1 MGEIYLHHI
10 RNHHWCMAKAAAKTG
25 LMPTALVAVEQ
36 SFPRS
41 QRVIDDSL
49 AIRMLP
55 FGAVM
60 FVRLL
65 KFRWIRDWLIGL
77 SEKSNPG
84 IWGGLLCRKRYIDEK
99 VEASRNEIEA
109 VVSLG
114 AGFDA
119 RPFRLPALSGLP
131 TWEIDQHEN
140 IEAKEKRLRK
150 ALGAIPASLK
160 LVTVDFDRD
169 DLGATL
175 EAQGYSASKRTF
187 FVCEAV
193 TQYLT
198 EQGVRT
204 TFDWLAGAIPGSRL
218 AFTYVRKSFLTGNV
232 LYGWE
237 SGYKRFVATK
247 VWLFGMEP
255 EECAPLLQGYGWRV
269 LEDVGYEE
277 LSAIYIQPTG
287 RHMSS
292 TAVERMVY
300 AEKI

>member
-1 MGEIYLHHI
+1 
-10 RNHHWCMAKAAAKTG
+10 MARAAAKTG
-25 LMPTALVAVEQ
+25 IMPTALVAVEQ
-36 SFPRS
+36 SFLRS
-41 QRVIDDSL
+41 ERVVDDSL

-55 FGAVM
+55 FGAVV

-65 KFRWIRDWLIGL
+65 KLRRIRDWLIGL

-84 IWGGLLCRKRYIDEK
+84 IWGGMLCRKRYIDEK

-114 AGFDA
+114 AGLDS
-119 RPFRLPALSGLP
+119 RLFRLPVLSGLP
-131 TWEIDQHEN
+131 TWEIDQREN
-140 IEAKEKRLRK
+140 IEAKEKRLRT
-150 ALGAIPASLK
+150 ALGAIPANVK

-169 DLGATL
+169 DLGAIL

-187 FVCEAV
+187 FVWEAV

-198 EQGVRT
+198 EQGVRA
-204 TFDWLAGAIPGSRL
+204 TFAWLAKAAPGSRI
-218 AFTYVRKSFLTGNV
+218 AFTYVRKSFLTGKT

-247 VWLFGMEP
+247 IWLFGMEP
-255 EECAPLLQGYGWRV
+255 EDCAPLLDGYGWRV
-269 LEDVGYEE
+269 LEDVGYDE
-277 LSAIYIQPTG
+277 LAARCIQPTG
-287 RHMSS
+287 RQMLS
-292 TAVERMVY
+292 TPVERMVY